1 MLTVLVSLAVILFVA
16 ALVGRVCSRTRPG
29 QRRSADGDVWPGVAG
44 GTAGEALGG
53 SVELPDTGI
62 RHHHSHSSSHST
74 HDGGGWGW
82 GGDGGGSGG
91 DGSGGGGGGD

>member
-1 MLTVLVSLAVILFVA
+1 MLTVLVSLVVILLVA

-62 RHHHSHSSSHST
+62 RHHTHSHHH
-74 HDGGGWGW
+74 HDGGGWGGW
-82 GGDGGGSGG
+82 GDGGGSGG
-91 DGSGGGGGGD
+91 GSSGGGGGGA